1 MKGGLK
7 VKTANN
13 TRKNERKCDIKGVG
27 AVQNINAQ
35 PFAFVRQIIKMPSL
49 PPLGMPHHVQPNRR
63 A

>member
-13 TRKNERKCDIKGVG
+13 TRKNERKCDINGFSIVK
-27 AVQNINAQ
+27 NINAQ
-35 PFAFVRQIIKMPSL
+35 PFAFVKQIIKMRSL
-49 PPLGMPHHVQPNRR
+49 PPLGKPHHVQPNRR